1 MIQILSGYYYR
12 SSIMIVTSYF
22 NLDAALGKLLL
33 HFIPDIAIKKKMA
46 FLTDDHYPLNK
57 GLPLSF
63 TVDRDMI

>member
-1 MIQILSGYYYR
+1 
-12 SSIMIVTSYF
+12 MIVTSYF
-22 NLDAALGKLLL
+22 NLDAALGILLL